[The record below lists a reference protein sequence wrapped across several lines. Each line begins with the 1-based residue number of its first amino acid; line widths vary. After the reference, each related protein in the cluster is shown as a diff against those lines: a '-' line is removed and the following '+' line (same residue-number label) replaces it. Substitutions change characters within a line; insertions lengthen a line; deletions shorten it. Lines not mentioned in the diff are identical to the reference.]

1 MLSFKE
7 FHERTPNQFNVGDR
21 VRNCNPECEH
31 YGSTGIVIK
40 LLDLKDPEYPDNV
53 VGKAVKYKCDCC
65 GDSWQ
70 KGEELEKTTDQL
82 EKI

>member
-1 MLSFKE
+1 MLSFKD
-7 FHERTPNQFNVGDR
+7 FHKKTPTQFRVGDR

-31 YGSTGIVIK
+31 YGSTGLITKI
-40 LLDLKDPEYPDNV
+40 LDLVDKKIPGNV

-65 GDSWQ
+65 GNNWNEGD
-70 KGEELEKTTDQL
+70 ELEKTIDQV